1 MHIISG
7 QQICGVDALS
17 LRHAFRRLR
26 GVDSFSVELLAEKL
40 NCSCAHAEAVT
51 RALAAEGYIAPEM
64 PRGANPSWRLTVKAR
79 TLALASAASPLT
91 RPTADR
97 LVQGFLARAMA
108 VNASAELIFVVSD
121 AVIFGSYLTEA
132 QRINDVDIGFR
143 LARRVAES
151 DPSMDAERRVSAAR
165 TRGRIFRSW
174 FDELCWPRTEVLL
187 SLKSRS
193 RGISLHDMDDDAI
206 FTDRLRARTIIRN
219 CQCV

>member
-1 MHIISG
+1 MRIVSG

-17 LRHAFRRLR
+17 LRHAFRQLR
-26 GVDSFSVELLAEKL
+26 SFDSFSAELIAEKL
-40 NCSCAHAEAVT
+40 DCSSAHARAVT
-51 RALAAEGYIAPEM
+51 RALATDGYITLEM
-64 PRGANPSWRLTVKAR
+64 PSGTNPSWRLTSKAR
-79 TLALASAASPLT
+79 TLALASAANPLT

-108 VNASAELIFVVSD
+108 VNANAELSFVVSD
-121 AVIFGSYLTEA
+121 AVLFGSYLTTA
-132 QRINDVDIGFR
+132 QRINDIDIGFR
-143 LARRVAES
+143 LAGRMAGS
-151 DPSMDAERRVSAAR
+151 DPREDVERRVSAAR
-165 TRGRIFRSW
+165 TGGRTFRSW

-206 FTDRLRARTIIRN
+206 FTDSLRVRTIMKN